1 MTIVTRGVTRKIQVN
16 NSRREAI
23 SSSIDRTK
31 ASARHGTRFAS
42 RAAIAAANARPSSIH
57 VDASSIPPPPMQNQD
72 SLTNQ
77 PNASVPPDLDLNSY
91 LSEVI
96 NIEKKVSR
104 SKSDEK
110 ATSELD
116 VSKEHFN
123 RGMGLFIDFIEAI
136 STVRK
141 FFLTFNFDVILF

>member
-1 MTIVTRGVTRKIQVN
+1 
-16 NSRREAI
+16 
-23 SSSIDRTK
+23 
-31 ASARHGTRFAS
+31 
-42 RAAIAAANARPSSIH
+42 
-57 VDASSIPPPPMQNQD
+57 MQNQD

-110 ATSELD
+110 VTSELD

-141 FFLTFNFDVILF
+141 LFLTFNFDVILF